1 MSDQG
6 TPEVIEPGRL
16 YSKAEVDQ
24 RLGLGPKGWQ
34 VLRRSGL
41 PVVRL
46 GRGSFVFSDDLLAA
60 IRRQHQGEAPCQR

>member
-1 MSDQG
+1 MVEN
-6 TPEVIEPGRL
+6 TPEIIEPGRL

-24 RLGLGPKGWQ
+24 RLRIGPKGWQ
-34 VLRRSGL
+34 ALRRSGL

-60 IRRQHQGEAPCQR
+60 IRRQHTEALCE

>member
-1 MSDQG
+1 VDG
-6 TPEVIEPGRL
+6 TPQVIEPGRL
-16 YSKAEVDQ
+16 YSKAEINQ
-24 RLGLGPKGWQ
+24 RLRIGTKGWQ
-34 VLRRSGL
+34 ALRRSGL